1 MFHAMPH
8 ALYARQMN
16 KKTQWNSLVRY
27 DQEKR
32 KEGEERRAT
41 SQGIKVSRKT
51 TPFPNNFAQG
61 KEPKVSLRL

>member
-1 MFHAMPH
+1 
-8 ALYARQMN
+8 MN